1 VPAVDCIIFTADVPI
16 PSANLQINIIANM
29 KAYKRREKNVMSAAA
44 SAASEQQ
51 QHKNKLSNF
60 QGFDHDLAITAI
72 GLFVACPKNAKDY
85 TIFSN
90 GTSAFHF

>member
-1 VPAVDCIIFTADVPI
+1 VPAVACIIFTADVPI

-51 QHKNKLSNF
+51 QK
-60 QGFDHDLAITAI
+60 
-72 GLFVACPKNAKDY
+72 
-85 TIFSN
+85 
-90 GTSAFHF
+90 